1 MDEVGKRM
9 MSAEMSIEELLVR
22 FRQVKDSNCQLIKK
36 NKDLESKHSI
46 VQDRIKQLMS
56 RVKKTLVQLEKES

>member
-46 VQDRIKQLMS
+46 VQDRIKLLMS